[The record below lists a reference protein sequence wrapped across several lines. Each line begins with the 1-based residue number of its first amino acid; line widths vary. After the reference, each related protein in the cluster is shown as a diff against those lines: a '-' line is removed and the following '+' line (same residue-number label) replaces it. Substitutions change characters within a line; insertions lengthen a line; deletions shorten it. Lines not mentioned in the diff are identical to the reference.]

1 MNRVGSYHKQMMMTI
16 YSLASMCE
24 ESDALQFPVKLY

>member
-1 MNRVGSYHKQMMMTI
+1 MNRVGSYHKQMMMI

-24 ESDALQFPVKLY
+24 EFDALQFPVKLF